1 LDERAVPHEPDPSP
15 ERAILDPREARARHR
30 RRTRTSAGLSYLR
43 VLTVQ
48 ERHWLARMVERT
60 ARAYGVEADD
70 LMQDLQLSL
79 LQSETIDRGRR
90 EVRGWLKRRAQWR
103 AADMI
108 RRDGLH
114 RTHVRSLDEMTG
126 PEPAAPAPTGP
137 DAEWSLDRLEG
148 LRLNRDEAQV
158 VLLVLWGLDISLR
171 EFAELVERT
180 HAKTRQDKSR
190 GLRKIEELFDLE
202 PEERAAFIAFREY
215 GTVTAAAVRLG
226 IPNDRLRRLVRQAEH
241 KINQA
246 LGHPAARARKKD
258 ESDAR

>member
-1 LDERAVPHEPDPSP
+1 LDERAAPHEPDPP
-15 ERAILDPREARARHR
+15 PDRAILDPRDARARHR

-43 VLTVQ
+43 VLTAQ
-48 ERHWLARMVERT
+48 ERHWLDRMVART

-70 LMQDLQLSL
+70 LLQDLQLSL
-79 LQSETIDRGRR
+79 LECDTIDRGRR
-90 EVRGWLKRRAQWR
+90 EVRGWLKRRAHWR
-103 AADMI
+103 AADLL

-114 RTHVRSLDEMTG
+114 RRHVRSLDEMTA
-126 PEPAAPAPTGP
+126 PEPVAPKPTGP
-137 DAEWSLDRLEG
+137 DADWSLDRLEG

-158 VLLVLWGLDISLR
+158 VLLILWGLDISLR
-171 EFAELVERT
+171 EFAELVERS
-180 HAKTRQDKSR
+180 HAKARQDKSR

-226 IPNDRLRRLVRQAEH
+226 ISNDRLRCLVRQAEH
-241 KINQA
+241 KINRA
-246 LGHPAARARKKD
+246 LGNTATPARKKD